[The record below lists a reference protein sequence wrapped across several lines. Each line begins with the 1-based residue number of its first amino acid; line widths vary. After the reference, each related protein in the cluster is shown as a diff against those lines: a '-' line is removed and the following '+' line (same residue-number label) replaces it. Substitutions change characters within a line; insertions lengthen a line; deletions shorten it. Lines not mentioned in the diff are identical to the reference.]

1 MDNYDKPIQDAIKN
15 LKSVRR
21 PVPDEIDKDA
31 FQKDLDKIMP
41 LFDVIEKE
49 VDDPMQAQF
58 LQDMTA
64 TMLMMQ
70 RRYFNRSLW
79 QITVQSLADQ
89 EKYVMGLLSN
99 NDEEEMANSTFVTM
113 KLAGFI
119 AEQGLAMDCQDM
131 DERFL
136 AKMAITSPNVIDKLS
151 NDTSEFD
158 DDDLANED
166 YDDDFDL
173 SSYDL
178 DEDEMEDVFHGN
190 NGLKYS
196 EYSRSELLEIPMK
209 VANPVDSELMCSDNY
224 VLLNSVVS
232 DLAQK
237 YTPTQMKLLYSLC
250 NTDKVNVY
258 HMTTPADAIL
268 NGMKDFGKTKKLNNP
283 SLIKKYFEKQ
293 ISYQDTLDKAL
304 DFIKVI
310 DDFIEEVQQLIE
322 ISDEAFQ
329 AFTEK
334 IHEYVYGFLIEVDAK
349 NADKKGYFQYD
360 LDDYLDKSKTRMD
373 PKKIRQLFKELN
385 WTPLQAKEKAVK
397 VPQLTKDLD
406 QHQVDLEIDYV
417 KPIIEETTDFVQAEN
432 DRVKALVEKYEAAL
446 YEFHK
451 IMVTDLNRRQKS
463 WTEASIYYALHKLV
477 TENKELANDVTFLRY
492 FEMYMNGYADRGENV
507 DKYMKAVRKVFIEVL
522 DK

>member
-89 EKYVMGLLSN
+89 EKYIMGLLSN

-119 AEQGLAMDCQDM
+119 AEHGLAMDCQDM

-196 EYSRSELLEIPMK
+196 EYSRSELLAIPVK

-224 VLLNSVVS
+224 VLLNSVLD
-232 DLAQK
+232 DLAQR
-237 YTPTQMKLLYSLC
+237 YTPAQMKFLYSLC
-250 NTDKVNVY
+250 NTDKVDVL
-258 HMTTPADAIL
+258 HITTPADAIL
-268 NGMKDFGKTKKLNNP
+268 NSMKDFGKTKKLKNL
-283 SLIKKYFEKQ
+283 SLIKKHFEKQ
-293 ISYQDTLDKAL
+293 ISYQATLDKAL

-310 DDFIEEVQQLIE
+310 DDFMEEVQQLIT
-322 ISDEAFQ
+322 IADADFQ
-329 AFTEK
+329 AFTKK
-334 IHEYVYGFLIEVDAK
+334 IHDYLYGYLIKVG
-349 NADKKGYFQYD
+349 ADNKHD
-360 LDDYLDKSKTRMD
+360 VSDYLDKAKTRID
-373 PKKIRQLFKELN
+373 VDKVRKSFESLTWQ
-385 WTPLQAKEKAVK
+385 PLQAKEKAVK